1 MRGKSPEMG
10 DTAHQFTQIETCLA
24 QLGQDGFLTP
34 FLEMVEATGAAQIMV
49 FSYTLD
55 HAACLLSRNF
65 RAGALGARLAAE
77 YLDGWYREDP
87 LFADVLALEGGQ
99 SRPGDPGDRMS
110 ADYRARFFEAP
121 DLSGKSATLIAG
133 ERLRLAV
140 NLYWAGDAARQPD
153 LCALLARLA
162 LLHFEARPE
171 HAYPAALD
179 VLSDR
184 ERAVCLGML
193 AGKKAELIAAEL
205 GLAPS
210 SIITYR
216 KRAYAKLGINSRG
229 SLFALCRP

>member
-1 MRGKSPEMG
+1 M
-10 DTAHQFTQIETCLA
+10 QIETCLA
-24 QLGQDGFLTP
+24 RLGQDGFLTP
-34 FLEMVEATGAAQIMV
+34 LLEMVEDLGAAQIMV
-49 FSYTLD
+49 FSYAPD

-77 YLDGWYREDP
+77 YLEGWFRLDP
-87 LFADVLALEGGQ
+87 LYQDVLALEAGK
-99 SRPGDPGDRMS
+99 SRPGDPGDRLS

-121 DLSGKSATLIAG
+121 DLTGKTATLIAG
-133 ERLRLAV
+133 DRLRLAV
-140 NLYWAGDAARQPD
+140 NLYWADTPAAQPD

-205 GLAPS
+205 DVAPS

-229 SLFALCRP
+229 SLFALCQP